1 MELSRRTFLA
11 GSAAGLVALS
21 ARRAAADAN
30 STVVLALMGANNRG
44 SQLAT
49 GFAKLKGV
57 EFAYVCDPDERAIAK
72 GIEAA
77 TSGGGRR
84 AARTERFSQSARRS
98 GSRRAGVCRAQSLAC
113 GGHDSGLRGR
123 QARVCREALQPDTR

>member
-1 MELSRRTFLA
+1 MEFSRRTFLA

-49 GFAKLKGV
+49 EFAKLKGV

-72 GIEAA
+72 GIKEVAFYRGHYKYHGRIAA
-77 TSGGGRR
+77 LADAAR
-84 AARTERFSQSARRS
+84 AA
-98 GSRRAGVCRAQSLAC
+98 
-113 GGHDSGLRGR
+113 GLSF
-123 QARVCREALQPDTR
+123 